1 MYGRK
6 RRDTLERRKGEEDPK
21 QMLETRARTKN
32 KKQFRLSEQKGV
44 KEEDAGKKE
53 RKETRVPEEE
63 ERYFSKEIR

>member
-53 RKETRVPEEE
+53 KRKRVC
-63 ERYFSKEIR
+63 RRRRRGTLARR